1 MYLNFLFFI
10 FLIYA
15 INISCIYAFNKKN
28 NTNHLNF
35 NLKSNNNHNSEISL
49 SENKENSIILKSTR
63 DNLYYFDIEIGTPGQ
78 IFSVLIDT
86 GSNYFWINSEKC
98 FGCKSQKKFDK
109 DKSNTYND
117 INKQIKIN
125 YISGNLSGIIST
137 DIIKFKNNTNIS
149 DFNFILINESNINFE
164 LDGIFGLSKNPKDIY
179 NSKYSP
185 LNQIYKNNNFN
196 KYIFTLD
203 FHNKRFYIG
212 ETHSYLNLYQNIT
225 CKRKSIFNL
234 NDYYWKCISK
244 KIKIENSFNINN
256 INDYIHT
263 QNNIIFDSGI
273 NSVVFSSNYIPLFKN
288 IISNNDLLTNA
299 KCQIKSSEEN
309 GHISSIFCENIN
321 LIDKENE
328 LYIKLCK
335 DDFISINLD
344 NNKESFSLNFENLF
358 DKEMKSFKLY
368 FIDDIP
374 NDTIILG
381 IPFFERYII
390 SLNKDTDEII
400 IYNTKEKNLYIK
412 TFNTNRILIICV
424 GIIILIIALLIL
436 YNKKRKNNYNS
447 IKLEKEFS
455 HISEEKNI

>member
-137 DIIKFKNNTNIS
+137 DIIKFTNNKNIS

-185 LNQIYKNNNFN
+185 LNQIYKNKI
-196 KYIFTLD
+196 KYI
-203 FHNKRFYIG
+203 K
-212 ETHSYLNLYQNIT
+212 
-225 CKRKSIFNL
+225 
-234 NDYYWKCISK
+234 
-244 KIKIENSFNINN
+244 
-256 INDYIHT
+256 
-263 QNNIIFDSGI
+263 
-273 NSVVFSSNYIPLFKN
+273 
-288 IISNNDLLTNA
+288 
-299 KCQIKSSEEN
+299 
-309 GHISSIFCENIN
+309 
-321 LIDKENE
+321 
-328 LYIKLCK
+328 
-335 DDFISINLD
+335 
-344 NNKESFSLNFENLF
+344 
-358 DKEMKSFKLY
+358 
-368 FIDDIP
+368 
-374 NDTIILG
+374 TIIL
-381 IPFFERYII
+381 ISIYLPLIFII
-390 SLNKDTDEII
+390 KDFI
-400 IYNTKEKNLYIK
+400 
-412 TFNTNRILIICV
+412 
-424 GIIILIIALLIL
+424 
-436 YNKKRKNNYNS
+436 
-447 IKLEKEFS
+447 
-455 HISEEKNI
+455 